1 MKSKLAI
8 AITLWGW
15 LLFVVWL
22 SYDYA
27 EYQGRWII
35 HIFHPAHSYEVHA
48 FHVLIF
54 LVPFLYTFLGYLVNE
69 REKLL
74 KKVKE
79 SEEKYRSLALIDEL
93 TGLYNRRGLFTLVEH
108 YLKIVRRQKKAIFML
123 YADFDDLKSI
133 NDTWGHKE
141 GDAALIE
148 TAKIL
153 KMNYRDSD
161 IIARISGDEFV
172 VIPVGTERD
181 CIDIVINRLQKALE
195 IYNSQSNLGYKLSLS
210 LGIASYNPEHPCSI
224 EELLAQA
231 DKSMYERKKNKQNS

>member
-15 LLFVVWL
+15 LIFVVWL

-27 EYQGRWII
+27 VYQDRWII
-35 HIFHPAHSYEVHA
+35 HIFEPAYAYEIHA

-54 LVPFLYTFLGYLVNE
+54 LIPFIYTFLGYLVNE

-93 TGLYNRRGLFTLVEH
+93 TGLYNRRGLLTMVEH
-108 YLKIVRRQKKAIFML
+108 YLKIVKRQKKRTFML
-123 YADFDDLKSI
+123 YADFDDLKHI
-133 NDTWGHKE
+133 NDTWGHQE
-141 GDAALIE
+141 GDSALIE
-148 TAKIL
+148 TANIL
-153 KMNYRDSD
+153 KKNYRESD
-161 IIARISGDEFV
+161 IIARIGGDEFI
-172 VIPVGTERD
+172 VIPVGSTEEYA
-181 CIDIVINRLQKALE
+181 DIVINRLQKALE

-210 LGIASYNPEHPCSI
+210 HGIAFYDPEHPCSI

-231 DKSMYERKKNKQNS
+231 DKSMYERKINKQNS